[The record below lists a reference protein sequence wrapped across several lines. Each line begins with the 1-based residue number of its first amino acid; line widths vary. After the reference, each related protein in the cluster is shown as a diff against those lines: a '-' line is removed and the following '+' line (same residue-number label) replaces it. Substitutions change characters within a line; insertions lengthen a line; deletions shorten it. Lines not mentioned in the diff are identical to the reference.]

1 MTLTPFQTGQVRQGA
16 VGNDAGWTITFH
28 RETSTGLSPDVALT
42 LSSADYYAAI
52 DAALPDGLGPGAYT
66 ITVQGLIDEHFAAL
80 RTAEGQPP
88 LVAKLH
94 LYWRDANTSVGAFF
108 TNLIG
113 VNAGPTP
120 AELTQALVAVLRV
133 TKVRRLTGERTYDTE
148 LTLVEQAYAR
158 LGQRVAERFEAATFT
173 AAIQAIGERTRVDV
187 TGWGANP
194 DGTMTTGATEA
205 AGDER
210 VAFGAG
216 LLYRAALE
224 RIGGALQ
231 QSLNAYGRG
240 MLLIRDGTV
249 HVGKRPI
256 PYPQGEPKP
265 LTLATGLLECTENG
279 TQDTDPYAATE
290 AGGTAAPRRRAW
302 TLTLK
307 GRPDLKPGDLVRFDP
322 PATDEATTLGSVGAA
337 LLGSFAAPFA
347 PSTGELGA
355 GAKVLYLSAARHTLS
370 RTAGFVTVVQGV
382 EVTSGA
388 SAWDTWSDSSGVA
401 TAEPAGPASS
411 PGVAAAEAVR
421 RAARAARGE
430 TRGLEIGEVRAAATN
445 ASGAVE
451 PPAQTETVWEGLVRP
466 DGRPN
471 AARRLPVRREQPAP
485 LPGVTYLTPFAWGGC
500 GLILPRYPG
509 TRVALAYR
517 NGAPDDPVEVGALWP
532 TGHAPVSQPGDW
544 WLSLPVG
551 VATNS
556 RSSIGD
562 TVVPADHDGKVTH
575 DLTDGDG
582 NRVIE
587 LGELTVRVGRAQL
600 QGRGQ
605 RPARADEADSITIEH
620 AAGGSS
626 IVMKQDGSITITAT
640 RIDLDAG
647 DGAVNISGGTVSIA
661 ADDVDVQVDNAMN
674 VH

>member
-16 VGNDAGWTITFH
+16 VGNDAGWTLTFH
-28 RETSTGLSPDVALT
+28 RETPTGLSPDVALT

-108 TNLIG
+108 TNLVG

-158 LGQRVAERFEAATFT
+158 LGQRIAERFEATTFT
-173 AAIQAIGERTRVDV
+173 AAIRAIGERTRVDV

-194 DGTMTTGATEA
+194 DGTMTRGATEA

-224 RIGGALQ
+224 RIGGAVQ

-256 PYPQGEPKP
+256 PYPEGEPKP

-322 PATDEATTLGSVGAA
+322 PAVDEATTLGSVGAA

-355 GAKVLYLSAARHTLS
+355 GAKLLYLSAARHTLS

-388 SAWDTWSDSSGVA
+388 QAWDTWSDASGVA
-401 TAEPAGPASS
+401 AAEPAGPASS

-430 TRGLEIGEVRAAATN
+430 TRGLEIGEVRAAADQRQRRGR
-445 ASGAVE
+445 AAGPDRDGVGGPAPPGRPAQRRP
-451 PPAQTETVWEGLVRP
+451 PPAGTPG
-466 DGRPN
+466 
-471 AARRLPVRREQPAP
+471 AARAATRGDLP
-485 LPGVTYLTPFAWGGC
+485 
-500 GLILPRYPG
+500 
-509 TRVALAYR
+509 
-517 NGAPDDPVEVGALWP
+517 DP
-532 TGHAPVSQPGDW
+532 
-544 WLSLPVG
+544 
-551 VATNS
+551 
-556 RSSIGD
+556 
-562 TVVPADHDGKVTH
+562 
-575 DLTDGDG
+575 
-582 NRVIE
+582 
-587 LGELTVRVGRAQL
+587 VRVGRLRAHPAPLSGNTGGARLPQRRSRRPRGGGRAL
-600 QGRGQ
+600 AHRARPGVSAGGLVAVPAGRGGQ
-605 RPARADEADSITIEH
+605 QQP
-620 AAGGSS
+620 
-626 IVMKQDGSITITAT
+626 
-640 RIDLDAG
+640 L
-647 DGAVNISGGTVSIA
+647 
-661 ADDVDVQVDNAMN
+661 VDR
-674 VH
+674 